1 MMGRY
6 EEMFK
11 SLKAR
16 GESAFVPFVV
26 IGDPDIETS
35 VKIVRAL
42 ADGGADALELGVPF
56 SDPVADGPTIQAATV
71 RAIDSGATSDRC
83 FKAIAQLRMDG
94 VEIPIGILS
103 YANLAWVHGIESF
116 YSRASEAGANSVL
129 LADVP
134 AYEAEPFV
142 KAARNAG
149 IHPILIAPPNSSDE
163 RLETIARLGGGYTY
177 VLARSGITG
186 ASERLE
192 LDHSEIL
199 KKLHDLGAPPPL
211 VGFGISKPEHVR
223 GAAEAGAAGAIS
235 GSAVV
240 KIVERNLKDEKR
252 MLREIAEF
260 VRAMKEATR

>member
-1 MMGRY
+1 MGRY
-6 EEMFK
+6 EKMFEG
-11 SLKAR
+11 LKGH
-16 GESAFVPFVV
+16 GESAFVPFVE
-26 IGDPDIETS
+26 IGDPDLETS
-35 VKIVRAL
+35 VKIVHAL

-56 SDPVADGPTIQAATV
+56 SDPIADGPTIQSATI
-71 RAIDSGATSDRC
+71 RAIASGATPEKC
-83 FKAIAQLRMDG
+83 FETLKRLRDDG
-94 VEIPIGILS
+94 LEIPIGILS

-116 YSRASEAGANSVL
+116 YSKANEAGIDSVL

-134 AYEAEPFV
+134 SFEADPFV
-142 KAARNAG
+142 AAARAAG
-149 IHPILIAPPNSSDE
+149 VHPILIAPPNASDE

-177 VLARSGITG
+177 VLARSGVTG

-199 KKLHDLGAPPPL
+199 KKLNGLGAPPPL

-223 GAAEAGAAGAIS
+223 GAVMAGAAGAIS

-252 MLREIAEF
+252 LLSEIAQF